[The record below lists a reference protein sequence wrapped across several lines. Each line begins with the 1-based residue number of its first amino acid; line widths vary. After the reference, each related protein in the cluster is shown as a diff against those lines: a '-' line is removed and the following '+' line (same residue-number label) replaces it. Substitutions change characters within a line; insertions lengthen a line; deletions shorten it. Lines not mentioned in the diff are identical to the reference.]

1 MRAKMR
7 RWLWL
12 LISFAGLAQAGPPP
26 RIEVAYEMSQD
37 GRVLADVVEVL
48 ELGGGR
54 YQITETSKGRGM
66 YSLLGSMKRTSR
78 GLVDARG
85 VRPLEFIDERPGWR
99 DSRAVFDWQARTV
112 TMHHK
117 QAQRTEPMPADMQDR
132 LSFMLSFALFPPK
145 GASVTYNIADSKG
158 LSVHVYRLAGQEK
171 LRLPAGEF
179 QTIKLVRSRE
189 NESAEVWL
197 AKELGNFPVRV
208 VVVYKDGK
216 RLEQLA
222 VRVSTANP

>member
-85 VRPLEFIDERPGWR
+85 VRPLEFTDERPGWR

-112 TMHHK
+112 TMYHK

-145 GASVTYNIADSKG
+145 GAAVTYNIADSKG
-158 LSVHVYRLAGQEK
+158 LSVHLYRLAGQEK
-171 LRLPAGEF
+171 LRVPAGEF
-179 QTIKLVRSRE
+179 QTVKLVRSRE
-189 NESAEVWL
+189 NESSEVWL

-216 RLEQLA
+216 RLEQSA